1 MLQKNMQLLRTLL
14 HKRLPSALLYTHRY
28 RRYSQKAA
36 TKNVR
41 DESQLESDIPIQF
54 FGSGAASWRAKDTRS
69 GGADKTLWYQPYV
82 VSGSVAIF
90 LLYFCVLRE
99 ENDIDQKLQGSLFD
113 HVSGLEET
121 QLKYSYKYNKENN
134 LETTDL
140 KNRLS
145 ELGVDV
151 NELDREIQ
159 KQS

>member
-1 MLQKNMQLLRTLL
+1 MQLLRTLL

-28 RRYSQKAA
+28 HRYSQKAA
-36 TKNVR
+36 PKKVR
-41 DESQLESDIPIQF
+41 DDSQSDIPIQF

-99 ENDIDQKLQGSLFD
+99 ESDIDQKLQGSLFD
-113 HVSGLEET
+113 HVSGLEEI
-121 QLKYSYKYNKENN
+121 QLKFNYKYNKENN
-134 LETTDL
+134 LDTTDL
-140 KNRLS
+140 KKRLS

-151 NELDREIQ
+151 TELDREIK
-159 KQS
+159 KQP